1 MASPEHI
8 APYWE
13 HFRHGADI
21 GVRGWGPTL
30 SSAFEQAAMAM
41 MAVITD
47 PGEVRHDEVVEIA
60 CEAPEAEIML
70 FDWLNRL
77 VLEMATRQLVFG
89 RFEVAVQGTRLTARA
104 FGEPVSRERHHP
116 AVEVKGATMTE
127 LAVSEVKPGL
137 WRAQCVV
144 DV

>member
-1 MASPEHI
+1 MAPVEQSAHR
-8 APYWE
+8 WE

-30 SSAFEQAAMAM
+30 SSAFEQAAIAM
-41 MAVITD
+41 IAVVTD
-47 PGEVRHDEVVEIA
+47 PGAVRNDEMVEIT
-60 CEAPEAEIML
+60 CEAPNADILL

-77 VLEMATRQLVFG
+77 VLEMATRQLIFG
-89 RFEVAVQGTRLTARA
+89 KFAVEVQGKGLRA
-104 FGEPVSRERHHP
+104 QAYGEPVSRERHQP
-116 AVEVKGATMTE
+116 VVEIKGATMTE
-127 LAVSEVKPGL
+127 LSVSQVEPGL